1 MYVQLRGG
9 NEVVTVLLAC
19 GGKVGC
25 FLGLSGA
32 VFYPLSIYIFPLL
45 GGNYTK
51 GVTAPAQNRLGI
63 SSCCSSFGRGAH
75 RS

>member
-9 NEVVTVLLAC
+9 NEVVTILLAC

-32 VFYPLSIYIFPLL
+32 VFLPS
-45 GGNYTK
+45 
-51 GVTAPAQNRLGI
+51 
-63 SSCCSSFGRGAH
+63 
-75 RS
+75 

>member
-19 GGKVGC
+19 VGKVGW

-32 VFYPLSIYIFPLL
+32 VFLPS
-45 GGNYTK
+45 
-51 GVTAPAQNRLGI
+51 
-63 SSCCSSFGRGAH
+63 
-75 RS
+75 